1 MLAVEKK
8 GRRKQASKKLWRER
22 RARKKEWLGNEHDLW
37 PDPKDFSLTGRM
49 LSCGVTLE
57 SGGGRVEPD
66 SSLRS

>member
-1 MLAVEKK
+1 M
-8 GRRKQASKKLWRER
+8 
-22 RARKKEWLGNEHDLW
+22 KEWLGNEHDLW